1 MTAAAVGALLPLVE
15 AAVARVVEEEAER
28 AARMAEETT
37 EGRSWVGASRAL
49 FEHEVRAGVRFAD
62 LAADHDRNAAEVE
75 GEVTMLHVAVVDVLL
90 AAVFDSE
97 GAARSVEAVSERLRA
112 VRRVWPPALVRV
124 VEDAAEGLASVF
136 RRAGDRGARAAA
148 EEAVRQGL
156 AAEAVVGAIGVH
168 RAGEAARQVADSL
181 VDRLLLS
188 GSSVVDTMRAA
199 PDDLAAAE
207 DLLRDAFEN
216 TSVKQV
222 VDDARQVTHHAY
234 GEGRVATVERLPEPS
249 GVYASELLDRNTCT
263 PCSHVDGKDYG
274 SVAEAMEDYPAGGPY
289 RDCHGG
295 SRCRGTLVFEWD

>member
-1 MTAAAVGALLPLVE
+1 MTSVAVGALLPLVE
-15 AAVARVVEEEAER
+15 AAVARVVEEETAR
-28 AARMAEETT
+28 AARLAEEAAD
-37 EGRSWVGASRAL
+37 GRSWVGASRAL
-49 FEHEVRAGVRFAD
+49 FDHEVRAGVRFAD

-75 GEVTMLHVAVVDVLL
+75 EEVTALHAAVVQVLL
-90 AAVFDSE
+90 AAVFDGE
-97 GAARSVEAVSERLRA
+97 GAARSVADVSERLRT
-112 VRRVWPPALVRV
+112 VRRFWPPALVRV
-124 VEDAAEGLASVF
+124 VEDAAEGLSSVF

-156 AAEAVVGAIGVH
+156 AAEAVVGAIGAQ

-188 GSSVVDTMRAA
+188 GSSVVDTIRAA
-199 PDDLAAAE
+199 PDDLEEAAE
-207 DLLRDAFEN
+207 VLREAFED

-234 GEGRVATVERLPEPS
+234 GEGRVATVERLPEPAA
-249 GVYASELLDRNTCT
+249 VYASELLDGNTCT
-263 PCSHVDGKDYG
+263 TCSHVDGKDYG